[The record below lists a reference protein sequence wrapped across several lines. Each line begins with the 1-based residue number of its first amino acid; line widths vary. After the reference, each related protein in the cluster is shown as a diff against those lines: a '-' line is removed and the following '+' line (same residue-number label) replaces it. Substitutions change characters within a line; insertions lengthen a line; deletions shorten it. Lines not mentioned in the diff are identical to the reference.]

1 MKITRVTLFLLLA
14 FSNLYAQTYKL
25 SIKPKNATTN
35 EDVTL
40 FSYREVNQSTET
52 KVLNNEITEKRG
64 NHIYIITAD
73 NYLPY
78 LLKINLISDTLVVFK
93 ITPEVNLLKEVS
105 ITSSN
110 RNKESRFQT
119 GHQRISQSEI
129 FKIPAIFGDKD
140 IVRAMQLLPGITSS
154 SEGAADLNIRGG
166 SADQNLLLLDGIPL
180 YSNSHLLGLVSVFNP
195 SLIAFTDVY
204 KSGFPSQ
211 YGGRTAGIVDVT
223 TLSGNSNTFYG
234 NGSFGIISTSGFLNF
249 PIVNN
254 KSSLIVAGRRSFF
267 DLLKRL
273 TDNTGENY
281 SYYDLYS
288 KYNHQISERWK
299 FQLSGFT
306 DFDKNSFVRKSDISK
321 DLYNK
326 SSLKKTQLHFLAQ
339 VDYSGSG
346 FENKIQLYYN
356 KYKLSI
362 NEDDHLR
369 APDYLISVANSSITD
384 IGTNWIGSIIL
395 NKKQKLELGAQ
406 AILHQFSPSKVTLE
420 TPIENTERQILPQK
434 QAFETAFFAEHK
446 FDIQDN
452 IHLRLGGR
460 LSAYNST
467 KKTFYY
473 AEPRVAFSY
482 EIAGLNFKSSFTRA
496 HQPIQTLINNGLGL
510 PIDIIVTSDNFIK
523 PQYSTQY
530 ALGVEK
536 PIVISNAKFL
546 FSLEGYYKLHN
557 NIITYKD
564 GFDSRSFTIGSILS
578 VNNWQEGIAVGKG
591 KSRGVEVQLE
601 NKEGKLQGWINY
613 TWAKTQHS
621 FNDLDNGEHFFPKQ
635 DRRHVFNLFQ
645 HGRISKKWSA
655 SVVFNYAS
663 GQAITTPIFTTTSQ
677 LVGLPGQSGSY
688 IPGNFLIYEQ
698 GKRGGSRMKD
708 FHKLDISFTRELNF
722 FNTKGQL
729 ELGLYNV
736 YNRRN
741 SYFYTLGYK
750 KVQNIK
756 VPIIQSVSLLPIIP
770 FATVRTNF

>member
-1 MKITRVTLFLLLA
+1 MKIVSITLFLFLA

-25 SIKPKNATTN
+25 KINPKNATTSQ
-35 EDVTL
+35 DITS
-40 FSYREVNQSTET
+40 FSYREVNQAIDT
-52 KVLNNEITEKRG
+52 KVLNNEIIATKG
-64 NHIYIITAD
+64 NHIYILTAD

-78 LLKINLISDTLVVFK
+78 LLKINLVSDTLIVIK
-93 ITPEVNLLKEVS
+93 ITPEVNLLEEVS

-110 RNKESRFQT
+110 RIKESRFQT
-119 GHQRISQSEI
+119 GHQRISQNEI

-140 IVRAMQLLPGITSS
+140 IVRAMQLLSGITSS
-154 SEGAADLNIRGG
+154 SEGSADLNIRGG

-204 KSGFPSQ
+204 KSGFPSR

-234 NGSFGIISTSGFLNF
+234 NGSFGIISASGFLNL
-249 PIVNN
+249 PIVKN
-254 KSSLIVAGRRSFF
+254 KSSLIVAGRRSVF

-273 TDNTGENY
+273 ADNTGENY
-281 SYYDLYS
+281 SYADFYS
-288 KYNHQISERWK
+288 KYNHQINDHWK
-299 FQLSGFT
+299 FQFSGFT
-306 DFDKNSFVRKSDISK
+306 DLDKNSFVRKSDISQ

-326 SSLKKTQLHFLAQ
+326 SSLKKTQLHFLGQ
-339 VDYSGSG
+339 LDYSGSG

-356 KYKLSI
+356 KYKLNI
-362 NEDDHLR
+362 NEDDYLR
-369 APDYLISVANSSITD
+369 APDYIVSVANSNITD
-384 IGTNWIGSIIL
+384 LGTNWTGHIIL

-420 TPIENTERQILPQK
+420 TPFGNSDRQVLPQK
-434 QAFETAFFAEHK
+434 QAFETNFFAEHK
-446 FDIQDN
+446 FDIQAN
-452 IHLRLGGR
+452 IHLRIGGR
-460 LSAYNST
+460 LSAYNSA
-467 KKTFYY
+467 KKTFFY
-473 AEPRVAFSY
+473 AEPRFAFSY
-482 EIAGLNFKSSFTRA
+482 GIGDLNLKSSFTKA
-496 HQPIQTLINNGLGL
+496 YQPVQTLINNGLGL
-510 PIDIIVTSDNFIK
+510 PVDIMVTSDNFIK

-530 ALGVEK
+530 ALGLEK
-536 PIVISNAKFL
+536 PILIMNTKLL

-578 VNNWQEGIAVGKG
+578 VNNWQDGIAVGSG

-601 NKEGKLQGWINY
+601 NKEGRLHGWINY
-613 TWAKTQHS
+613 TWAKTQHR
-621 FNDLDNGEHFFPKQ
+621 FNDLDNGEYFFPKQ

-645 HGRISKKWSA
+645 HGKISKKWSA

-663 GQAITTPIFTTTSQ
+663 GQAITMPIFTTTSQ

-698 GKRGGSRMKD
+698 GKRGGARMKD
-708 FHKLDISFTRELNF
+708 FHKLDISFTREVNLF
-722 FNTKGQL
+722 ETKGQL
-729 ELGLYNV
+729 ELGLYNI

-750 KVQNIK
+750 TVENVK
-756 VPIIQSVSLLPIIP
+756 VPIVQSVSLLPIIP
-770 FATVRTNF
+770 FVTIRTNF